1 MQIPSTRPL
10 PAARSDRAEC
20 VPCPPLGDMLLWTA
34 LLFLGP
40 VLGTPGLPKA
50 VVDLEPP
57 WILVLREDNVTL
69 KCQGAHTAG
78 DHSIRWF
85 HNGSSIPTQVRPNY
99 SFKATEK
106 DRGEYACQT
115 DQTSLS
121 DPVYLDVFSARGLLP
136 TPPPRPTLSPA
147 GSDRP
152 GGKALRTG
160 RALTCVSLSLQEGK
174 EVRQSPSTKPPQPLP
189 PPVRPQ
195 PAIGAG
201 RGCVRLLCEASRRL
215 QRTFVPRLT
224 ERPLDYPKNIWGPR
238 TRNWALPSRSA
249 PRPMCSRR
257 PQVARSQPSLRR
269 TLPSI
274 QVQTWY
280 EHRLCREGR
289 ASHLDREE
297 MCRNRL
303 LGPRGSSFGF
313 FSGLYFIIITF
324 LSLFIL
330 RERERNRAR
339 EQERGR
345 ERRSRERIPSR
356 F

>member
-57 WILVLREDNVTL
+57 WILVLREDDVTL

-121 DPVYLDVFSARGLLP
+121 DPVYLDVFSDWLVLQTPSLVFQKGEPIVLRCHSWRNKPLYKITFFQNGKSKQFSPTNSTFSIPRANLSHSGEYHCTGLI
-136 TPPPRPTLSPA
+136 
-147 GSDRP
+147 
-152 GGKALRTG
+152 GK
-160 RALTCVSLSLQEGK
+160 SLQ
-174 EVRQSPSTKPPQPLP
+174 
-189 PPVRPQ
+189 
-195 PAIGAG
+195 A
-201 RGCVRLLCEASRRL
+201 
-215 QRTFVPRLT
+215 
-224 ERPLDYPKNIWGPR
+224 
-238 TRNWALPSRSA
+238 
-249 PRPMCSRR
+249 
-257 PQVARSQPSLRR
+257 SQPVAI
-269 TLPSI
+269 T
-274 QVQTWY
+274 VQ
-280 EHRLCREGR
+280 
-289 ASHLDREE
+289 
-297 MCRNRL
+297 
-303 LGPRGSSFGF
+303 GSSWSDSSVTVMIAVTVAGIAAVAILAAVVAWFRHRQKQT
-313 FSGLYFIIITF
+313 SANLTDAEDAAKVEAENAITY
-324 LSLFIL
+324 SLLLHPEAI
-330 RERERNRAR
+330 EEEAEDPDYQNH
-339 EQERGR
+339 
-345 ERRSRERIPSR
+345 I
-356 F
+356 

>member
-40 VLGTPGLPKA
+40 VIGTPGLPKA

-121 DPVYLDVFSARGLLP
+121 DPVYLDVFSDWLVLQTPSLVFQKGEPIVLRCHSWRNKPLYKITFFQNGKSKQFSPMNSTFSIPRANLSHSGEYHCTGLI
-136 TPPPRPTLSPA
+136 
-147 GSDRP
+147 
-152 GGKALRTG
+152 GK
-160 RALTCVSLSLQEGK
+160 SLQ
-174 EVRQSPSTKPPQPLP
+174 
-189 PPVRPQ
+189 
-195 PAIGAG
+195 A
-201 RGCVRLLCEASRRL
+201 
-215 QRTFVPRLT
+215 
-224 ERPLDYPKNIWGPR
+224 
-238 TRNWALPSRSA
+238 
-249 PRPMCSRR
+249 
-257 PQVARSQPSLRR
+257 SQPVAITVQGSSWSDSSVTVMIAVAVAGIAAVAILAAVVAWFRHR
-269 TLPSI
+269 QKQTSGYPEHREMGETLPEEPANLTDAEDAAKVEAENAITYSLLLHPEAI
-274 QVQTWY
+274 EEEAEDPDY
-280 EHRLCREGR
+280 ENH
-289 ASHLDREE
+289 
-297 MCRNRL
+297 
-303 LGPRGSSFGF
+303 
-313 FSGLYFIIITF
+313 I
-324 LSLFIL
+324 
-330 RERERNRAR
+330 
-339 EQERGR
+339 
-345 ERRSRERIPSR
+345 
-356 F
+356 

>member
-121 DPVYLDVFSARGLLP
+121 DPVYLDVFSDWLVLQTPSLVFQKGEPIVLRCHSWRNKPLYKITFFQNGKSKQFSPMNSTFSIPRANLSHSGEYHCTGLI
-136 TPPPRPTLSPA
+136 
-147 GSDRP
+147 
-152 GGKALRTG
+152 G
-160 RALTCVSLSLQEGK
+160 RSLQ
-174 EVRQSPSTKPPQPLP
+174 
-189 PPVRPQ
+189 
-195 PAIGAG
+195 A
-201 RGCVRLLCEASRRL
+201 
-215 QRTFVPRLT
+215 
-224 ERPLDYPKNIWGPR
+224 
-238 TRNWALPSRSA
+238 
-249 PRPMCSRR
+249 
-257 PQVARSQPSLRR
+257 SQPVAI
-269 TLPSI
+269 T
-274 QVQTWY
+274 VQ
-280 EHRLCREGR
+280 
-289 ASHLDREE
+289 
-297 MCRNRL
+297 
-303 LGPRGSSFGF
+303 GSSWSDSSVTVMIAVAVAGIAAVAILAAVVAWFRHRQKQT
-313 FSGLYFIIITF
+313 SANLTDAEDAAKVEAENAITY
-324 LSLFIL
+324 SLLLHPEAI
-330 RERERNRAR
+330 EEEAEEPDYQNH
-339 EQERGR
+339 
-345 ERRSRERIPSR
+345 I
-356 F
+356 

>member
-57 WILVLREDNVTL
+57 WILVLREDDVTL

-121 DPVYLDVFSARGLLP
+121 DPVYLDVFSDWLVLQTPSLVFQKGEPIVLRCHSWRNKPLYKITFFQNGKSKQFSPMNSTFSIPRANLSHSGEYHCTGLIGRSLQTSQPVAITVQGSSWSDSSVTVMIAVAVAGIAAVAILAAVVAWFRHRQKQTSGYPEHREMGETLP
-136 TPPPRPTLSPA
+136 EEPGECSSP
-147 GSDRP
+147 P
-152 GGKALRTG
+152 GGLRCPAWG
-160 RALTCVSLSLQEGK
+160 CQVDWSQQEAACPISRMLK
-174 EVRQSPSTKPPQPLP
+174 MPPKLRLRMPSPIHFCCTRKP
-189 PPVRPQ
+189 
-195 PAIGAG
+195 
-201 RGCVRLLCEASRRL
+201 
-215 QRTFVPRLT
+215 
-224 ERPLDYPKNIWGPR
+224 
-238 TRNWALPSRSA
+238 
-249 PRPMCSRR
+249 
-257 PQVARSQPSLRR
+257 
-269 TLPSI
+269 
-274 QVQTWY
+274 
-280 EHRLCREGR
+280 
-289 ASHLDREE
+289 
-297 MCRNRL
+297 
-303 LGPRGSSFGF
+303 
-313 FSGLYFIIITF
+313 
-324 LSLFIL
+324 
-330 RERERNRAR
+330 
-339 EQERGR
+339 
-345 ERRSRERIPSR
+345 
-356 F
+356 

>member
-57 WILVLREDNVTL
+57 WILVLREDDVTL

-121 DPVYLDVFSARGLLP
+121 DPVYLDVFSDWLVLQTPSLVFQKGEPIVLRCHSWRNKPLYKITFFQNGKSKQFSPMNSTFSIPRANLSHSGEYHCTGLI
-136 TPPPRPTLSPA
+136 
-147 GSDRP
+147 
-152 GGKALRTG
+152 G
-160 RALTCVSLSLQEGK
+160 RSLQ
-174 EVRQSPSTKPPQPLP
+174 T
-189 PPVRPQ
+189 
-195 PAIGAG
+195 
-201 RGCVRLLCEASRRL
+201 
-215 QRTFVPRLT
+215 
-224 ERPLDYPKNIWGPR
+224 
-238 TRNWALPSRSA
+238 
-249 PRPMCSRR
+249 
-257 PQVARSQPSLRR
+257 SQPVAITVQGSSWSDSSVTVMIAVAVAGIAAVAILAAVVAWFRHR
-269 TLPSI
+269 QKQTSGYPEHREMGETLP
-274 QVQTWY
+274 
-280 EHRLCREGR
+280 
-289 ASHLDREE
+289 EE
-297 MCRNRL
+297 PANLTDAEDAAKVEAENAITYSL
-303 LGPRGSSFGF
+303 LLHPEAIEEETEEPD
-313 FSGLYFIIITF
+313 YQNHI
-324 LSLFIL
+324 
-330 RERERNRAR
+330 
-339 EQERGR
+339 
-345 ERRSRERIPSR
+345 
-356 F
+356 

>member
-121 DPVYLDVFSARGLLP
+121 DPVYLDVFSAWGLLS

-189 PPVRPQ
+189 PPSASAASHWSRE
-195 PAIGAG
+195 G
-201 RGCVRLLCEASRRL
+201 LCA
-215 QRTFVPRLT
+215 
-224 ERPLDYPKNIWGPR
+224 
-238 TRNWALPSRSA
+238 
-249 PRPMCSRR
+249 
-257 PQVARSQPSLRR
+257 PSLRGFQKIAEDFR
-269 TLPSI
+269 SQIDRKALGLPE
-274 QVQTWY
+274 
-280 EHRLCREGR
+280 EHMG
-289 ASHLDREE
+289 AAN
-297 MCRNRL
+297 MK
-303 LGPRGSSFGF
+303 LGPALKICPKTHVLKETSGGPLATQPEADTPQYSGPNLVRAQTLQGRKGQSPRQGRDVQESVAGATWQQLWLFLWALLYYYYF
-313 FSGLYFIIITF
+313 FKFIYFEG
-324 LSLFIL
+324 
-330 RERERNRAR
+330 EREK
-339 EQERGR
+339 Q
-345 ERRSRERIPSR
+345 ST
-356 F
+356 